1 MKLGEENF
9 HIQYTHL
16 WIPTLEEPKPQ
27 KENVRRILFKIIKI
41 EKLCSFT
48 RSCHIDRVMGLYI
61 KK

>member
-48 RSCHIDRVMGLYI
+48 RSWP
-61 KK
+61 